1 MTLDDEIENLKR
13 IPLFSAFE
21 PAALQLLAFSLETR
35 LLRANE
41 VLFRCGED
49 SDGGFVLILG
59 SVGLLTNGEKNV
71 SHVVRPWALIGE
83 MALVAPSRRPVTARA
98 VEPSTVLK
106 ITRSFFHQL
115 LEQHPGTA
123 AQVHEFFRKRLM
135 NFARH
140 AASGLAGA

>member
-1 MTLDDEIENLKR
+1 MKCCFAVAR
-13 IPLFSAFE
+13 S
-21 PAALQLLAFSLETR
+21 
-35 LLRANE
+35 
-41 VLFRCGED
+41 

-59 SVGLLTNGEKNV
+59 SVGLLTNGETNAL
-71 SHVVRPWALIGE
+71 HMLRPWALIGE